1 MWVAIPVK
9 KINNAKCRLKSV
21 LSPVQRSEFFAMML
35 EDVLSIL
42 IDVPA
47 IENVSIATV
56 CTKAIKIAKKYDVTI
71 LNTHNDE
78 GQTSAISISARTLEK
93 NGVKNM
99 LMLPGDIPLV
109 NENEISKVINV
120 HKSEPTMTI
129 VPARD
134 KKGSN
139 CIALSP
145 PTAMPLSFGPN
156 SYFPHLETARSLGL
170 KINSIQLSGIGLD
183 IDTPADLK
191 ELCKKPIRTKAQH
204 FLNRQNILGKIL
216 NKEL

>member
-1 MWVAIPVK
+1 M
-9 KINNAKCRLKSV
+9 
-21 LSPVQRSEFFAMML
+21 
-35 EDVLSIL
+35 
-42 IDVPA
+42 
-47 IENVSIATV
+47 
-56 CTKAIKIAKKYDVTI
+56 
-71 LNTHNDE
+71 NTHSDE
-78 GQTSAISISARTLEK
+78 GQTSAITKSATALEQ
-93 NGVKNM
+93 NGVKKM

-120 HKSEPTMTI
+120 HKSAPTMTI

-139 CIALSP
+139 CVALSP

-156 SYFPHLETARSLGL
+156 SYFPHLETARSLGI
-170 KINSIQLSGIGLD
+170 KINSMSLSGIGLD

-216 NKEL
+216 NKE

>member
-1 MWVAIPVK
+1 MWVVIPVK

-42 IDVPA
+42 KDVPE

-56 CTKAIKIAKKYDVTI
+56 CTKAIKIAKKYDASI
-71 LNTHNDE
+71 LNTHYDE
-78 GQTSAISISARTLEK
+78 GQTSAITVSARTLEK
-93 NGVKNM
+93 NGVKKM

-109 NENEISKVINV
+109 KENEISKLINV
-120 HKSEPTMTI
+120 HKSEPMMTI
-129 VPARD
+129 VPSRD

-156 SYFPHLETARSLGL
+156 SFFPHLETARSLGL
-170 KINSIQLSGIGLD
+170 KINSIPLSGIGWD

-191 ELCKKPIRTKAQH
+191 ELCKKPIRTKAQN

-216 NKEL
+216 NKE

>member
-1 MWVAIPVK
+1 MWVVIPVK

-42 IDVPA
+42 KDVPE

-56 CTKAIKIAKKYDVTI
+56 CTKAIKIAKKYDASI
-71 LNTHNDE
+71 LNTHYDE
-78 GQTSAISISARTLEK
+78 GQTSAITVSARTLEK
-93 NGVKNM
+93 NGVKKM

-109 NENEISKVINV
+109 KENEISKVINV
-120 HKSEPTMTI
+120 HKSEPMMTI
-129 VPARD
+129 VPSRD

-170 KINSIQLSGIGLD
+170 KINSIPLSGIGLD

-191 ELCKKPIRTKAQH
+191 ELCKKPIRTKAQN

-216 NKEL
+216 NKE

>member
-1 MWVAIPVK
+1 MWVVIPVK

-42 IDVPA
+42 KDVPE

-56 CTKAIKIAKKYDVTI
+56 CTKAIKIAKKYDASI
-71 LNTHNDE
+71 LNTHYDE
-78 GQTSAISISARTLEK
+78 GQTSAITVSARTLEK
-93 NGVKNM
+93 NGVKKM

-109 NENEISKVINV
+109 KENEISKLINV
-120 HKSEPTMTI
+120 HKSEPMMTI
-129 VPARD
+129 VPSRD

-156 SYFPHLETARSLGL
+156 SYFPHIETARSLGL
-170 KINSIQLSGIGLD
+170 KINSIPLSGIGLD

-191 ELCKKPIRTKAQH
+191 ELCKKPIRTKAQN

-216 NKEL
+216 NKE

>member
-1 MWVAIPVK
+1 MWVVIPVK

-21 LSPVQRSEFFAMML
+21 LSPDQRSEFFSMML

-42 IDVPA
+42 KDVPE

-56 CTKAIKIAKKYDVTI
+56 CTKAIKIAKKYDASI
-71 LNTHNDE
+71 LNTHYDE
-78 GQTSAISISARTLEK
+78 GQTSAITVSARTLEK
-93 NGVKNM
+93 NGVKKM

-109 NENEISKVINV
+109 KENEISKVINV
-120 HKSEPTMTI
+120 HKSEPMMTI
-129 VPARD
+129 VPSRD

-156 SYFPHLETARSLGL
+156 SYFPHIETARSLGL
-170 KINSIQLSGIGLD
+170 KINSIPLSGIGLD

-191 ELCKKPIRTKAQH
+191 ELCKKPIRTKAQN

-216 NKEL
+216 NKE

>member
-1 MWVAIPVK
+1 MWVVIPVK

-42 IDVPA
+42 KDVPE

-56 CTKAIKIAKKYDVTI
+56 CTKAIKIAKKYDASI
-71 LNTHNDE
+71 LNTHYDE
-78 GQTSAISISARTLEK
+78 GQTSAITVSARTLEK
-93 NGVKNM
+93 NGVKKM

-109 NENEISKVINV
+109 KENEISKVINV
-120 HKSEPTMTI
+120 HKSEPMMTI
-129 VPARD
+129 VPSRD

-156 SYFPHLETARSLGL
+156 SYFPHIETARSLGI
-170 KINSIQLSGIGLD
+170 KINSIPLSGIGLD

-216 NKEL
+216 NNE

>member
-1 MWVAIPVK
+1 MWVVIPVK

-42 IDVPA
+42 KDVPE

-56 CTKAIKIAKKYDVTI
+56 CTKAIKIAKKYDASI
-71 LNTHNDE
+71 LNTHYDE
-78 GQTSAISISARTLEK
+78 GQTSAITVSARTLEK
-93 NGVKNM
+93 NGVKKM

-109 NENEISKVINV
+109 KENEISKVINV
-120 HKSEPTMTI
+120 HKSEPMMTI
-129 VPARD
+129 VPSRD

-156 SYFPHLETARSLGL
+156 SYFPHIETARSLGL
-170 KINSIQLSGIGLD
+170 KINSIPLSGIGLD

-191 ELCKKPIRTKAQH
+191 ELCKKPICTKAQN

-216 NKEL
+216 NKE

>member
-1 MWVAIPVK
+1 MWVVIPVK

-42 IDVPA
+42 KDVPE

-56 CTKAIKIAKKYDVTI
+56 CTKAIKIAKKYDASI
-71 LNTHNDE
+71 LNTHYDE
-78 GQTSAISISARTLEK
+78 GQTSAITVSARTLEK
-93 NGVKNM
+93 NGVKKM

-109 NENEISKVINV
+109 KENEISKVINV
-120 HKSEPTMTI
+120 HKSEPMMTI
-129 VPARD
+129 VPSRD

-156 SYFPHLETARSLGL
+156 SYFPHIETARSLGL
-170 KINSIQLSGIGLD
+170 KINSIPLSGIGLD

-191 ELCKKPIRTKAQH
+191 ELCKKPIRTKAQN

-216 NKEL
+216 NKE

>member
-1 MWVAIPVK
+1 MWVVIPVK

-21 LSPVQRSEFFAMML
+21 LSPVQRSEFYAMML

-42 IDVPA
+42 IDVPE
-47 IENVSIATV
+47 IENISIATV
-56 CTKAIKIAKKYDVTI
+56 CTKAIKIAKKYDASI
-71 LNTHNDE
+71 LNTHSDE
-78 GQTSAISISARTLEK
+78 GQTLAITKSATALEQ
-93 NGVKNM
+93 NGVKKM

-120 HKSEPTMTI
+120 HKNAPTMTI

-134 KKGSN
+134 RKGSN

-156 SYFPHLETARSLGL
+156 SYFPHLEVARSLGL
-170 KINSIQLSGIGLD
+170 KINSITLSGIGLD
-183 IDTPADLK
+183 IDTPSDLK
-191 ELCKKPIRTKAQH
+191 ELCKKPIRTKAQN
-204 FLNRQNILGKIL
+204 FLNEQNILEKIL
-216 NKEL
+216 NKE

>member
-1 MWVAIPVK
+1 MWAVIPVK

-21 LSPVQRSEFFAMML
+21 LSPFQRSEFFAMML

-42 IDVPA
+42 KNIPE
-47 IENVSIATV
+47 IENVSLATV
-56 CTKAIKIAKKYDVTI
+56 CTKALKIAKKYDASI
-71 LNTHNDE
+71 LNTHSDE
-78 GQTSAISISARTLEK
+78 GQTSAITKSATALEQ
-93 NGVKNM
+93 NGVKKM

-120 HKSEPTMTI
+120 HKSAPTMTI

-134 KKGSN
+134 RKGSN
-139 CIALSP
+139 CVALSP

-156 SYFPHLETARSLGL
+156 SYFPHLEMARSLGL
-170 KINSIQLSGIGLD
+170 KINSIPLSGIGLD

-191 ELCKKPIRTKAQH
+191 ELCKKPILTKAQN
-204 FLNRQNILGKIL
+204 FLNEQNILEKIL
-216 NKEL
+216 NKV